1 MTNDTEKWG
10 KDEAKKLPAR
20 GDQPRGLGTKANL
33 RDWSDYARTNSFS
46 QAGSKAQSR
55 LGFLDHHGQGTGAIR
70 ERSRLAATSEGL

>member
-10 KDEAKKLPAR
+10 KDEAKKLAAR

-46 QAGSKAQSR
+46 QAGTKAQSR
-55 LGFLDHHGQGTGAIR
+55 HDLDQEPYVSGA
-70 ERSRLAATSEGL
+70 G